1 MLTATDLTTG
11 YGKMAAVHGVDL
23 TVREGG
29 LTAVLG
35 ANGAGKT
42 ALLLGLAGVN
52 QHTGTVRLA
61 GEDISGLSAHARSR
75 RGLVLVPEG
84 RQVFKGL
91 TVRENLI
98 SACRSGDA
106 KRGRK
111 AQLDL
116 VFDLFPRLAERQ
128 DQHAH
133 LMSGGEQQMVAIA
146 RALMAKPKVLVL
158 DEPSLGLAPVVVQSV
173 FAAVEQLK
181 AAGLTILLVE
191 QNVKH
196 ALRISD
202 HAYVLDQG
210 RVVLEGTGESVMGD
224 ARIAE
229 AYLAL

>member
-11 YGKMAAVHGVDL
+11 YGNIAAVHGVNL
-23 TVREGG
+23 TVEEGG
-29 LTAVLG
+29 LTSVLG

-52 QHTGTVRLA
+52 AHTGTVRLG

-84 RQVFKGL
+84 RQVFRGL
-91 TVRENLI
+91 SVRENLT
-98 SACRSGDA
+98 SACRSLDA

-128 DQHAH
+128 DQLAH
-133 LMSGGEQQMVAIA
+133 LMSGGEQQMVAIG